1 MSACQCGFVRQW
13 AWLCAV
19 VRAEWTGAAPLGKFY
34 GQIMARMCPKDPA
47 ASSDRKRALTE
58 EFSPRVLQESL
69 EYHEMGRMGSRS
81 PRRPER
87 HTHGAAG
94 GAAGGGVESTP

>member
-1 MSACQCGFVRQW
+1 MLVRQW
-13 AWLCAV
+13 ALLCAV
-19 VRAEWTGAAPLGKFY
+19 VRAEQTGAAPLGKFY

-87 HTHGAAG
+87 HTHGAGRAGRRAG
-94 GAAGGGVESTP
+94 GSRARRR